1 MKAKNPR
8 SALDLIKTRRQ
19 YSNVIMK
26 KRITILAPLLSACLL
41 SACSGIG
48 LKEKSQTYAAKFT
61 GNRASLA
68 RCVINELQTDSRWL
82 IRGLQYEVRS
92 YQDIEATEIYAYPYG
107 ALPGTY
113 ARNATN
119 NPDAV
124 IQPLIPKIYA
134 HKSNV
139 DMSGEASPGYSFI
152 MTIQRTDNETV
163 VATLNG
169 KKYESDIAWDKLKA
183 CSPR

>member
-1 MKAKNPR
+1 
-8 SALDLIKTRRQ
+8 
-19 YSNVIMK
+19 MK
-26 KRITILAPLLSACLL
+26 KRIAILAPLLSACLL

-61 GNRASLA
+61 GTRASLA

-92 YQDIEATEIYAYPYG
+92 YHDIEATEIYAYSSG
-107 ALPGTY
+107 SLPGTY
-113 ARNATN
+113 ARNAIN

-134 HKSNV
+134 HKSNA
-139 DMSGEASPGYSFI
+139 DMSGEASPGYSFM

-163 VATLNG
+163 VARLNG
-169 KKYESDIAWDKLKA
+169 KKYESDIAWDKLKT

>member
-1 MKAKNPR
+1 MKTKSRR
-8 SALDLIKTRRQ
+8 SALDLIKTWRR

-61 GNRASLA
+61 GTRASLA

-82 IRGLQYEVRS
+82 IRGLQYEIRS

-124 IQPLIPKIYA
+124 LQPLIPKIYA
-134 HKSNV
+134 HKSNA

-152 MTIQRTDNETV
+152 MTIQRTDSETV
-163 VATLNG
+163 VARLNG
-169 KKYESDIAWDKLKA
+169 KKYESDIAWDKLKT

>member
-1 MKAKNPR
+1 MKQQIREVRLISLKSAKP
-8 SALDLIKTRRQ
+8 
-19 YSNVIMK
+19 YPNVIMK
-26 KRITILAPLLSACLL
+26 KRITILVPLLSACLL
-41 SACSGIG
+41 TACSGIG
-48 LKEKSQTYAAKFT
+48 LNEKTQTYAAKFT

-92 YQDIEATEIYAYPYG
+92 YRDIEATEIYAYPSG

-113 ARNATN
+113 ARNAAN

-124 IQPLIPKIYA
+124 LEPVITKIYA
-134 HKSNV
+134 HKSNA
-139 DMSGEASPGYSFI
+139 DIRGEASPGYSFM
-152 MTIQRTDNETV
+152 MTIKRTDSETV

-169 KKYESDIAWDKLKA
+169 KKYESDVAWDKLKT